1 MANVLVEET
10 SLSNI
15 ASAIREKNGGSA
27 TYKPGEMAAAI
38 SNLPTGGSN
47 NGEDAFLTR
56 SGSGDYVND
65 RIETLGGGAFYQTN
79 YSTITLSNV
88 KVMDG
93 ASIIRFNNNLT
104 ELNLPALTTITCTY
118 TEPSKSSTYGMQISN
133 NASLTT
139 LNLPNL
145 TTISNSVAA
154 SFAYNSN
161 LVNISLPSLTTSS
174 LNSTFEHCSS
184 LETVDLSSLQSSSN
198 AYMTFR
204 GCSSLQSVNLP
215 NLTQW
220 GCGNGREEGMFYT
233 FYDCTNLQTVNLPNL
248 TNAGRLDNTF
258 YNCTNLQ
265 TVNLPNLTNATLG
278 NDVFENCVSLQTI
291 ELKISNVYGGNIF
304 RNCSSLTQVKAP
316 LASID
321 SSCFS
326 NCSALRKL
334 ILPQTDKITTL
345 ESSTA
350 FKDTFLDKDGVTNG
364 IYVPSALLNEYRT
377 ATNWVTLASHIH
389 ALND

>member
-38 SNLPTGGSN
+38 SNLPTGGGS
-47 NGEDAFLTR
+47 EDEILTR

-118 TEPSKSSTYGMQISN
+118 IEPSKSTKYGMQISN

-139 LNLPNL
+139 LNFPNL
-145 TTISNSVAA
+145 TTMSDSVAA
-154 SFAYNSN
+154 SFEANPN
-161 LVNISLPSLTTSS
+161 LVSASMPLLTTAN
-174 LNSTFEHCSS
+174 LREGFAYCPS

-198 AYMTFR
+198 AYWSFTN
-204 GCSSLQSVNLP
+204 CSSLQSINLPNLTQWGEMYETFSGCTNLQSVNLP
-215 NLTQW
+215 NLT
-220 GCGNGREEGMFYT
+220 GNIIG
-233 FYDCTNLQTVNLPNL
+233 
-248 TNAGRLDNTF
+248 AG
-258 YNCTNLQ
+258 
-265 TVNLPNLTNATLG
+265 A
-278 NDVFENCVSLQTI
+278 FENCTSLQTI
-291 ELKISNVYGGNIF
+291 ELKISTYPGRHYSPFYG
-304 RNCSSLTQVKAP
+304 CTSLTKIKAP
-316 LASID
+316 LAHIAGFGK
-321 SSCFS
+321 C
-326 NCSALRKL
+326 NKLRTL
-334 ILPQTDKITTL
+334 ILPQSNAAAVL
-345 ESSTA
+345 ESGTA
-350 FKDTFLDKDGVTNG
+350 FNDTLIGKNQNSG
-364 IYVPSALLNEYRT
+364 IYVPRVLLNDYKT
-377 ATNWVTLASHIH
+377 ATNWVTLSNYIYAIE
-389 ALND
+389 DYPDITGG

>member
-15 ASAIREKNGGSA
+15 ASAIREKSGGSA

-38 SNLPTGGSN
+38 SNLPTGGGN
-47 NGEDAFLTR
+47 EDEILTR

-118 TEPSKSSTYGMQISN
+118 TDPSVHLMMKYGSQISN

-154 SFAYNSN
+154 SFSNNSN
-161 LVNISLPSLTTSS
+161 LVSVSLPSLTTAN
-174 LNSTFEHCSS
+174 LMQGFAYCPS
-184 LETVDLSSLQSSSN
+184 LETVNLSSLQSSSN
-198 AYMTFR
+198 AYQTFYN
-204 GCSSLQSVNLP
+204 CSNLQSINLP

-220 GCGNGREEGMFYT
+220 GVDDAMMYET
-233 FYDCTNLQTVNLPNL
+233 FE
-248 TNAGRLDNTF
+248 
-258 YNCTNLQ
+258 NCTNLQ
-265 TVNLPNLTNATLG
+265 TVNLPKLTNAILG
-278 NDVFENCVSLQTI
+278 DSTFKNCTSLQSI
-291 ELKISNVYGGNIF
+291 ELKCSNSLVFYNNIF
-304 RNCSSLTQVKAP
+304 KGCTSLTQVKAP
-316 LASID
+316 LTIIS

-326 NCSALRKL
+326 NCSSLMKL
-334 ILPQTDKITTL
+334 ILPQTDKVATL

-350 FKDTFLDKDGVTNG
+350 FADTLLDKDGVTNG

-377 ATNWVTLASHIH
+377 ATNWVTLANHIH

>member
-38 SNLPTGGSN
+38 SNLPIGGN

-56 SGSGDYVND
+56 SGSGDYIND

-104 ELNLPALTTITCTY
+104 TLNLPALTTITCTY
-118 TEPSKSSTYGMQISN
+118 SDPSLLPIMKYASQISN
-133 NASLTT
+133 NSSLTT

-145 TTISNSVAA
+145 TTISDSVAA
-154 SFAYNSN
+154 SFSNNPN
-161 LVNISLPSLTTSS
+161 LVSVSLPSLTTAN
-174 LNSTFEHCSS
+174 LMQGFAYCKS
-184 LETVDLSSLQSSSN
+184 LETVNLSNLQSSSN
-198 AYMTFR
+198 AYQTFYS
-204 GCSSLQSVNLP
+204 CTNLQSINLP

-220 GCGNGREEGMFYT
+220 GVDGAMMYET
-233 FYDCTNLQTVNLPNL
+233 FEDCTNLQTINLPKL
-248 TNAGRLDNTF
+248 TNAILGDSTF
-258 YNCTNLQ
+258 RNCK
-265 TVNLPNLTNATLG
+265 
-278 NDVFENCVSLQTI
+278 SLQSI
-291 ELKISNVYGGNIF
+291 ELKCSNSLVFYNSIF
-304 RNCSSLTQVKAP
+304 KGCTSLTQVKAP
-316 LASID
+316 LTIIS

-334 ILPQTDKITTL
+334 ILPQTDKVATL

-377 ATNWVTLASHIH
+377 ATNWVTLANHIH